1 MKEGE
6 NKMKKLGFIIG
17 LTLILGFAVESIGA
31 EFAFHGDMNN
41 RFLIYTDRSD
51 WLANESQGEIGDKK
65 VDATYG
71 ELKYRFWFEAAD
83 DDGDVKGVYAIEIGG
98 VRWGR
103 EGTGRSQGGSFSGDG
118 ANVETRWAYVDLQTP
133 GVERK
138 LRWRMG
144 LQPWKINSFLWQ
156 ETATGLNLY
165 GTPTD
170 LIDFQAAWIRS
181 IDKLAQ
187 DESDRNLEDVDN
199 ILGRVNFNVNP
210 DLKIGVFGL
219 YTWGD
224 NDADVAT
231 APDPNPAGLREFAQV
246 TPRNYLYKAW
256 ATDAKS
262 SWYNIGVDGS
272 WTYNKFF
279 VNWDLIYQ
287 GGKFEDINFDDSEF
301 SGLSS
306 SGDFD
311 ISAWMG
317 HADIGYK
324 FGKPK
329 LTYTFWYASGDDDA
343 GDDDF
348 NGFLGIDLD
357 RDDSLSMFEGNYAD
371 DASYFTERGYLL
383 DKGFIMNKLAL
394 DYQWTE
400 KLRVGGAV
408 MYMMTAEDID
418 YFNANGGAESN
429 DQIGFEVNGYAKY
442 MIFKNV
448 ELAVNAG
455 YLFSGDAMDAFE
467 TGKQRDGSA
476 DEDIFVS
483 SARVRYKF

>member
-1 MKEGE
+1 
-6 NKMKKLGFIIG
+6 MKKLGFIIG
-17 LTLILGFAVESIGA
+17 LTIILGFASASIGA

-51 WLANESQGEIGDKK
+51 WLANESQGVISDET

-98 VRWGR
+98 IRWGR
-103 EGTGRSQGGSFSGDG
+103 EGTGRSEGGSFSGDG
-118 ANVETRWAYVDLQTP
+118 ANVETRWAYLDFQTP

-144 LQPWKINSFLWQ
+144 LQPYKVNSFLWQ

-170 LIDFQAAWIRS
+170 LIDFQASWIRS
-181 IDKLAQ
+181 VDKLAQ
-187 DESDRNLEDVDN
+187 DSEERNLEDVDN
-199 ILGRVNFNVNP
+199 LLGRVNFNINP
-210 DLKIGVFGL
+210 DLKIGIFGL

-224 NDADVAT
+224 NDASG
-231 APDPNPAGLREFAQV
+231 PSEFANIDS
-246 TPRNYLYKAW
+246 RDYLWKRF
-256 ATDAKS
+256 ATDTKS

-272 WTYNKFF
+272 FTYNKFF
-279 VNWDLIYQ
+279 INWDLIYQ
-287 GGKFEDINFDDSEF
+287 GGSIDDVNFDDSEF
-301 SGLSS
+301 SRLSS

-311 ISAWMG
+311 IDAWLG
-317 HADIGYK
+317 HFDIGYK

-348 NGFLGIDLD
+348 EGFLGIDLD
-357 RDDSLSMFEGNYAD
+357 RADSLTIFEGNYAD
-371 DASYFTERGYLL
+371 DASYFTERAYML

-400 KLRVGGAV
+400 KLQVGGAV
-408 MYMMTAEDID
+408 MYMLTAEDIE
-418 YFNANGGAESN
+418 YFNNDGGAEDNS
-429 DQIGFEVNGYAKY
+429 DIGFEINGYIKY
-442 MIFKNV
+442 NLFKNV
-448 ELAVNAG
+448 ELAANAG

-467 TGKQRDGSA
+467 VGDSRDGDA

-483 SARVRYKF
+483 SARIRYKF

>member
-1 MKEGE
+1 
-6 NKMKKLGFIIG
+6 MKKLGFVIG
-17 LTLILGFAVESIGA
+17 LILLAGFAVDSIGA

-41 RFLIYTDRSD
+41 RFLIYTQRSD
-51 WLANESQGEIGDKK
+51 WLNSESQGKIEDKK
-65 VDATYG
+65 VDATYA

-98 VRWGR
+98 VRWG
-103 EGTGRSQGGSFSGDG
+103 ETGTGRGQGGSYSGDG
-118 ANVETRWAYVDLQTP
+118 ANVETRWAYLDFQTP
-133 GVERK
+133 GIEQK

-144 LQPWKINSFLWQ
+144 LQPWKVNSFLWQ

-181 IDKLAQ
+181 VDKLAH
-187 DESDRNLEDVDN
+187 DEADRNLEDVDN
-199 ILGRVNFNVNP
+199 ILGRVNFNINP
-210 DLKIGVFGL
+210 DLKIGFFGL

-224 NDADVAT
+224 NDA
-231 APDPNPAGLREFAQV
+231 NSPADFAQV
-246 TPRNYLYKAW
+246 NPRNYLYKQFASD
-256 ATDAKS
+256 TKS
-262 SWYNIGVDGS
+262 NWYNIGIDGS
-272 WTYNKFF
+272 WSPGNFF

-287 GGKFEDINFDDSEF
+287 GGSIDDVSFNDAEF

-343 GDDDF
+343 GDNDF

-371 DASYFTERGYLL
+371 DDSYFTERGYML

-394 DYQWTE
+394 DYQWTP
-400 KLRVGGAV
+400 KLQVGAAA
-408 MYMMTAEDID
+408 MYMMTAEDIEYTD
-418 YFNANGGAESN
+418 SSGRNQSE
-429 DQIGFEVNGYAKY
+429 DQLGFEVNAYCKY
-442 MIFKNV
+442 KLFQNV

-467 TGKQRDGSA
+467 TGNQKDGSA

>member
-1 MKEGE
+1 
-6 NKMKKLGFIIG
+6 
-17 LTLILGFAVESIGA
+17 
-31 EFAFHGDMNN
+31 
-41 RFLIYTDRSD
+41 
-51 WLANESQGEIGDKK
+51 
-65 VDATYG
+65 
-71 ELKYRFWFEAAD
+71 
-83 DDGDVKGVYAIEIGG
+83 
-98 VRWGR
+98 
-103 EGTGRSQGGSFSGDG
+103 
-118 ANVETRWAYVDLQTP
+118 
-133 GVERK
+133 
-138 LRWRMG
+138 MG

-181 IDKLAQ
+181 VDKLAT
-187 DESDRNLEDVDN
+187 DEEDRNLEDVDN
-199 ILGRVNFNVNP
+199 LLGRVNFNVNP
-210 DLKIGVFGL
+210 DLKIGIFGL

-224 NDADVAT
+224 NDPDSPAD
-231 APDPNPAGLREFAQV
+231 FADV
-246 TPRNYLYKAW
+246 TPRRYLYKQFASD
-256 ATDAKS
+256 TKS
-262 SWYNIGVDGS
+262 NWYSIGTDGS
-272 WTYNKFF
+272 WSRGKFF

-287 GGKFEDINFDDSEF
+287 GGSLDDINFDDSEF

-311 ISAWMG
+311 ISAWLG

-343 GDDDF
+343 GDNDF

-357 RDDSLSMFEGNYAD
+357 RTDSLAIFEGNYAD
-371 DASYFTERGYLL
+371 DASYFTERAYLL

-400 KLRVGGAV
+400 KLQVGGAA
-408 MYMMTAEDID
+408 MYMLTAEDIE
-418 YFNANGGAESN
+418 YFNANGGSESN
-429 DQIGFEVNGYAKY
+429 NDIGFELNAYAKY

-467 TGKQRDGSA
+467 TGNQRDGSA
-476 DEDIFVS
+476 DENIFVS

>member
-1 MKEGE
+1 
-6 NKMKKLGFIIG
+6 MKKLGFIIG
-17 LTLILGFAVESIGA
+17 MILVLTFAIEAVGA

-41 RFLIYTDRSD
+41 RFIVYTNRQD
-51 WLANESQGEIGDKK
+51 WLTSESQGTIGDKD

-83 DDGDVKGVYAIEIGG
+83 DDGDIKGVYAIEIGG
-98 VRWGR
+98 IRWGR
-103 EGTGRSQGGSFSGDG
+103 EDSVGKGRGGSYSGD
-118 ANVETRWAYVDLQTP
+118 AVNIETRWAYLDFQTP
-133 GVERK
+133 GVEKK

-170 LIDFQAAWIRS
+170 RIDIQAAWIRS
-181 IDKLAQ
+181 VDKLAT
-187 DESDRNLEDVDN
+187 DESERNLEDVDN
-199 ILGRVNFNVNP
+199 LLGRVNFNVNP
-210 DLKIGVFGL
+210 ELKIGVFGL

-224 NDADVAT
+224 NDPDSPADF
-231 APDPNPAGLREFAQV
+231 AGV
-246 TPRNYLYKAW
+246 TPRRWLYKQFASD
-256 ATDAKS
+256 TKS

-272 WTYNKFF
+272 WTPGKFF
-279 VNWDLIYQ
+279 INWDLIYQ
-287 GGKFEDINFDDSEF
+287 GGSLDDINFDDSEF

-311 ISAWMG
+311 ISAWLG

-348 NGFLGIDLD
+348 DGFLGIDLD
-357 RDDSLSMFEGNYAD
+357 RDDSQTMFEGNYAD
-371 DASYFTERGYLL
+371 DVTYFTERAYML

-400 KLRVGGAV
+400 KLRVGTAA
-408 MYMMTAEDID
+408 MYMLTVEDIE
-418 YFNANGGAESN
+418 YFNNDGGSESN
-429 DQIGFEVNGYAKY
+429 DEIGFEFNAYLKY
-442 MIFKNV
+442 MMFKNV

-467 TGKQRDGSA
+467 LGDQKDGSA

>member
-1 MKEGE
+1 M
-6 NKMKKLGFIIG
+6 
-17 LTLILGFAVESIGA
+17 
-31 EFAFHGDMNN
+31 
-41 RFLIYTDRSD
+41 
-51 WLANESQGEIGDKK
+51 
-65 VDATYG
+65 
-71 ELKYRFWFEAAD
+71 
-83 DDGDVKGVYAIEIGG
+83 
-98 VRWGR
+98 
-103 EGTGRSQGGSFSGDG
+103 
-118 ANVETRWAYVDLQTP
+118 
-133 GVERK
+133 
-138 LRWRMG
+138 
-144 LQPWKINSFLWQ
+144 
-156 ETATGLNLY
+156 
-165 GTPTD
+165 
-170 LIDFQAAWIRS
+170 
-181 IDKLAQ
+181 
-187 DESDRNLEDVDN
+187 DN
-199 ILGRVNFNVNP
+199 ILGRVNFNIDP

-224 NDADVAT
+224 NDADS
-231 APDPNPAGLREFAQV
+231 PADFAQV
-246 TPRNYLYKAW
+246 NPRNYLYKQFASD
-256 ATDAKS
+256 TKS
-262 SWYNIGVDGS
+262 NWYNIGIDGS
-272 WTYNKFF
+272 WSPGNFF

-287 GGKFEDINFDDSEF
+287 GGSIDDVSFNDAEF

-343 GDDDF
+343 GDNDF

-371 DASYFTERGYLL
+371 DDSYFTERGYML

-400 KLRVGGAV
+400 KLQVGTAV
-408 MYMMTAEDID
+408 MYMMTAEDIEYTD
-418 YFNANGGAESN
+418 SNGRNQSEN
-429 DQIGFEVNGYAKY
+429 QLGFEVNAYCKY
-442 MIFKNV
+442 MLFKNV

-467 TGKQRDGSA
+467 VGSQKDGSA

>member
-1 MKEGE
+1 
-6 NKMKKLGFIIG
+6 MKKLGFFIG
-17 LTLILGFAVESIGA
+17 LVLILGFAVESIGA

-41 RFLIYTDRSD
+41 RFLIYTNRSD
-51 WLANESQGEIGDKK
+51 WFRNESAGTIGDKT

-83 DDGDVKGVYAIEIGG
+83 DDGDVKGVYAVEIGG

-170 LIDFQAAWIRS
+170 LIDFQASWIRS
-181 IDKLAQ
+181 NDKLAQ
-187 DESDRNLEDVDN
+187 DEANRNLEDVDN
-199 ILGRVNFNVNP
+199 LHGRVNFNVNP
-210 DLKIGVFGL
+210 DLKIGIFGL

-224 NDADVAT
+224 NDASS
-231 APDPNPAGLREFAQV
+231 PADFASV
-246 TPRNYLYKAW
+246 TPRNYLWKAF
-256 ATDAKS
+256 ASDTDS

-287 GGKFEDINFDDSEF
+287 GGSIDDVNFNDSEF

-311 ISAWMG
+311 ISAWLG

-343 GDDDF
+343 GDNDF
-348 NGFLGIDLD
+348 DGFLGIDLD
-357 RDDSLSMFEGNYAD
+357 RTDSIALFEGGYAD
-371 DASYFTERGYLL
+371 DATYFTERAYLL

-400 KLRVGGAV
+400 KLQVGGAV
-408 MYMMTAEDID
+408 MYMLTAEDIE

-429 DQIGFEVNGYAKY
+429 DDIGFEINGYFKY
-442 MIFKNV
+442 KIFKNV

-467 TGKQRDGSA
+467 TGSQRDGDA
-476 DEDIFVS
+476 DENIFAS
-483 SARVRYKF
+483 HARVRYKF

>member
-1 MKEGE
+1 
-6 NKMKKLGFIIG
+6 MKKLGFIIG
-17 LTLILGFAVESIGA
+17 LTLILGFAVQSMAA

-51 WLANESQGEIGDKK
+51 WLRNESAGVIGDKS
-65 VDATYG
+65 VSATYG

-118 ANVETRWAYVDLQTP
+118 ANVETRWAYLDVQTP

-144 LQPWKINSFLWQ
+144 LQPYKINSFLWQ

-170 LIDFQAAWIRS
+170 LIDFQASWIRS
-181 IDKLAQ
+181 VDKLAQ

-199 ILGRVNFNVNP
+199 LLGRVNFNVNP
-210 DLKIGVFGL
+210 DLKIGLFGL

-224 NDADVAT
+224 NDAQS
-231 APDPNPAGLREFAQV
+231 PADFADV
-246 TPRNYLYKAW
+246 TPRRWLWKQF
-256 ATDAKS
+256 ATDTES
-262 SWYNIGVDGS
+262 SWYSIGVDGS
-272 WTYNKFF
+272 FTYNKFF
-279 VNWDLIYQ
+279 INWDLIYQ
-287 GGKFEDINFDDSEF
+287 GGEINDVNFDDSEF

-311 ISAWMG
+311 ISAWFG

-348 NGFLGIDLD
+348 KGFLGIDLD
-357 RDDSLSMFEGNYAD
+357 RADSLAIMEGNYAD
-371 DASYFTERGYLL
+371 DATYFTERAYML

-400 KLRVGGAV
+400 KLQVGGAV
-408 MYMMTAEDID
+408 MYMLTAEDIE
-418 YFNANGGAESN
+418 YFNAAGGAESN
-429 DQIGFEVNGYAKY
+429 DDIGFEFNAYAKY
-442 MIFKNV
+442 MLFKNV

-455 YLFSGDAMDAFE
+455 YLISGDAMDAFE
-467 TGKQRDGSA
+467 TGDDRDGSA
-476 DEDIFVS
+476 DNNIFVS

>member
-1 MKEGE
+1 
-6 NKMKKLGFIIG
+6 MKKIGFVIG
-17 LTLILGFAVESIGA
+17 LVLILGFAVESIGA

-41 RFLIYTDRSD
+41 RFLLYTNRSD
-51 WLANESQGEIGDKK
+51 WLQSESQGTIGDKE
-65 VDATYG
+65 VDATYA

-181 IDKLAQ
+181 VDKLAQ
-187 DESDRNLEDVDN
+187 DEADRNLEDVDN
-199 ILGRVNFNVNP
+199 FLGRVNFKVNP

-219 YTWGD
+219 YSMGD
-224 NDADVAT
+224 NDPASPAD
-231 APDPNPAGLREFAQV
+231 FASV
-246 TPRNYLYKAW
+246 TPRRYLYKQFAS
-256 ATDAKS
+256 DAKS
-262 SWYNIGVDGS
+262 NWYNIGVDGS
-272 WTYNKFF
+272 WSINKFF

-287 GGKFEDINFDDSEF
+287 GGSLDDINFDDSEF

-311 ISAWMG
+311 ISAWTG
-317 HADIGYK
+317 HIDLGYK

-343 GDDDF
+343 GDNDF

-400 KLRVGGAV
+400 KLRVGGAA
-408 MYMMTAEDID
+408 MYMMTAEDIE
-418 YFNANGGAESN
+418 YFNNSGGSESN
-429 DQIGFEVNGYAKY
+429 DQIGFELNGYLKY
-442 MIFKNV
+442 MMFKNV

-467 TGKQRDGSA
+467 TGNQRDGSA
-476 DEDIFVS
+476 DENIFVS